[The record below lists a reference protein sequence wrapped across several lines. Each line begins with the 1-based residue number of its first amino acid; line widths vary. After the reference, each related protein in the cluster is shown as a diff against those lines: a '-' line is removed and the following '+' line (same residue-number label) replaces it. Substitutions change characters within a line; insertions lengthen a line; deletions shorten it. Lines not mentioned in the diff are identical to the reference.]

1 MLFFILKKHLSCLN
15 LHKTI
20 FLIMNKNKLIIGII
34 SLSLI
39 ASAFSFWVYRKK
51 KNDESWRLIKLP
63 DGVFKRNKN
72 IKISRTN

>member
-1 MLFFILKKHLSCLN
+1 
-15 LHKTI
+15 
-20 FLIMNKNKLIIGII
+20 MNKNKLIIGII